1 MLKSKKSYIIIG
13 IVAVVIILAIIG
25 AMASNNDAGTI
36 EERPTITASNLN
48 ELYEEMCEAVSNTEP
63 NSSARVDA
71 IASFA
76 KEAATYPPTAGSKD
90 IGNEAASLI
99 INNYPN
105 YFESVELMEKLILCG
120 CYLENSY
127 FGKDVSDCGQD
138 VAQTVKYVY
147 RGIETPD
154 SDSTKANLQQI
165 AELIKK

>member
-13 IVAVVIILAIIG
+13 IVAIIIILAIIG
-25 AMASNNDAGTI
+25 AMASNNDAETV
-36 EERPTITASNLN
+36 EERLTITASNLN

-90 IGNEAASLI
+90 IGNEAAALI
-99 INNYPN
+99 MDSYPN
-105 YFESVELMEKLILCG
+105 YFESSELMEKLMLCG
-120 CYLENSY
+120 SYLENSY
-127 FGKDVSDCGQD
+127 FGKDVSDCGKD
-138 VAQTVKYVY
+138 VAQAVKYVY
-147 RGIETPD
+147 RGDESPE
-154 SDSTKANLQQI
+154 SDSVKANLEQI

>member
-1 MLKSKKSYIIIG
+1 MLKSKKGIIIIG
-13 IVAVVIILAIIG
+13 IVAIIIILAIIG
-25 AMASNNDAGTI
+25 AMTSNNDAETV
-36 EERPTITASNLN
+36 EELSTVNASNLN
-48 ELYEEMCEAVSNTEP
+48 ELYEEMCKAVKDTEP

-76 KEAATYPPTAGSKD
+76 KNAATYGKTAGNKD

-105 YFESVELMEKLILCG
+105 YFESVELMEKLMLCG
-120 CYLENSY
+120 FYLENSY
-127 FGKDVSDCGQD
+127 FGKDVSDCGED
-138 VAQTVKYVY
+138 VAQAVKYVY